1 MTWELLDVA
10 TVLGTSAMLAYSG
23 SPQPPL
29 QWRSR
34 EEHFD
39 RVDAQPFPRIVSAV
53 QCSLQSVRSDHDETR
68 AYPRADRLQC
78 GIRRR

>member
-10 TVLGTSAMLAYSG
+10 TVLGTSAMLAG
-23 SPQPPL
+23 LLRVAQPPL

-68 AYPRADRLQC
+68 AYPRADRLQ
-78 GIRRR
+78 